1 MPESNR
7 PLVERIA
14 RVLAGAHVEQVITQL
29 ILDFAVGR
37 RSYKDLRRRLMARSP
52 WLAARMVWE
61 RLAGKTVAESPQR
74 L

>member
-1 MPESNR
+1 
-7 PLVERIA
+7 VI
-14 RVLAGAHVEQVITQL
+14 AGAHVEQVVTRL

-52 WLAARMVWE
+52 WLAARMAWE
-61 RLAGKTVAESPQR
+61 RLAGKTVAESRQA